1 MLKSQVAFLKV
12 VFEFNSHVITRTL
25 ELLGAAAQACLKSEA
40 WVSQSQHNLSCIE
53 TPYLQ
58 RWRFLIL
65 QSLKNTLDSFLSKW
79 MKNTLDSFLSKICS
93 RNLSFL
99 HIFHPKSP
107 ENHLFLP
114 IKCMFSSLL
123 KLSRKFDNVSVIPR
137 KSVEIQTP
145 FIMNLA
151 FLCFW
156 SILLCF

>member
-1 MLKSQVAFLKV
+1 MLKSQVAFLKA

-25 ELLGAAAQACLKSEA
+25 ELLGAAAQACPKSEA
-40 WVSQSQHNLSCIE
+40 WVSQSQHNISCIE

-65 QSLKNTLDSFLSKW
+65 RPLKNTLESFLSKW
-79 MKNTLDSFLSKICS
+79 MNTLDSFLSKICS
-93 RNLSFL
+93 WNLSFL

-145 FIMNLA
+145 FIMNTA